1 MRGNNDV
8 SATARLS
15 NVGRYTVFEFGGTRL
30 RFIAP
35 APLERYVRVLEW
47 DRGYLVVE
55 AKYTMYDEPIEEYI
69 DIVPVLRN
77 LLMDPGEF
85 CSRIEGVEVAYD

>member
-1 MRGNNDV
+1 MYGKGEA
-8 SATARLS
+8 SATAQLS
-15 NVGRYTVFEFGGTRL
+15 NEGRYTVFKFGDTRL

-35 APLERYVRVLEW
+35 EPLERYVSVSEW

-55 AKYTMYDEPIEEYI
+55 AKYDMYDEPIEEYI
-69 DIVPVLRN
+69 DLAPVLRS

-85 CSRIEGVEVAYD
+85 CARIESVEVAHV